1 MEKIL
6 NARIWILLMAVLMT
20 AVSCTEEEHML
31 RGTTTNLEEELLIE
45 PINVQ
50 IIAAPEDDRLPS
62 DLKAEVTGPHADEV
76 YMMSGEKQL
85 ILEVNETDPR
95 LATLALDIRRVD
107 PITVDNPV
115 KFTLTL
121 TAAGY
126 EAVNRVFH
134 LTDASGETCGIRLTR
149 EDDNDIKAEGITSGR

>member
-1 MEKIL
+1 MKKIL
-6 NARIWILLMAVLMT
+6 NTRIWILVVAVLMV
-20 AVSCTEEEHML
+20 AVSCTEEENML
-31 RGTTTNLEEELLIE
+31 RGTTTNLEEELLTE
-45 PINVQ
+45 PVNVQ
-50 IIAAPEDDRLPS
+50 IIAAPEDDRLPL

-85 ILEVNETDPR
+85 IFKASESDPR
-95 LATLALDIRRVD
+95 MATLSLDIRRID

-121 TAAGY
+121 TAEGY
-126 EAVNRVFH
+126 EIVNRVFH

-149 EDDNDIKAEGITSGR
+149 EDDNNFNTEGITSGR

>member
-1 MEKIL
+1 MKKTL
-6 NARIWILLMAVLMT
+6 NARIWILLVAVLMT

-31 RGTTTNLEEELLIE
+31 RGTTANLEEELLIE

-50 IIAAPEDDRLPS
+50 IIAAPEEDRLPL

-85 ILEVNETDPR
+85 VFKANETDPR

-107 PITVDNPV
+107 PITADNPV

-121 TAAGY
+121 TAEGY
-126 EAVNRVFH
+126 EVVNRVFH

-149 EDDNDIKAEGITSGR
+149 EDDSNVKAEDITSGR